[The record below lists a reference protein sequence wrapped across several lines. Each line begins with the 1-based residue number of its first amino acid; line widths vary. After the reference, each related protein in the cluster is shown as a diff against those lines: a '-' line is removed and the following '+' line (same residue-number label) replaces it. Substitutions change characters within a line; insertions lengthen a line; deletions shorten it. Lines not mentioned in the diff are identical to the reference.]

1 MVFMHSFTTASLRD
15 KSLGQEGRWIMKRLI
30 NSRKDLFT
38 IPNLMGYFRII
49 LIPIFMAVY
58 IGADSR
64 ADYIA
69 AAAILGISGLTDCF
83 DGKIARHLNM
93 ITEWGKV
100 LDPVADKLTQAAVF
114 ISLSFRYPTM
124 RYLVILFVVKEMF
137 MGIMGAI
144 MLKKGS
150 MMDGA
155 RWYGKLCTAVLY
167 GAMVILLL
175 VVDLSYFAAGLII
188 SICIIMNIFSFA
200 CYIVYYARVLMNKPV
215 TSGKIKMW
223 KPVTAILVF
232 ALVYVIVN
240 LAIAVIG
247 SSRQPEYDGDKQAAM
262 WNTDGTERAVIVE
275 DNSEALLSRVRMI
288 QNAQS
293 EIILSTFD
301 FMSDESGRIM
311 LGALCGAADRGVK
324 VNVLVDGFDG
334 VLHTK
339 WNPYFYALSAKE
351 NISFMM
357 YNEINTFTMYKGM
370 ARMHDKYLIVDR
382 QIYMLGGRNTFN
394 YFLGDYS
401 DYKNYDRDVLVW
413 RSTPAAEQE
422 KASVNEL
429 LAYYEM
435 VKNSGE
441 CSRSAHGKSLADRY
455 CVKHAAERIA
465 QDYEKYCSEHEEL
478 LENYSYE
485 DNTFPVESIALLSNP
500 VNAGVKEPVVW
511 HKLMSLIGSAEDSVK
526 LHTPYIICN
535 DMMYDTLKDAAAGK
549 NVTVMTNSVAN
560 NGNSFG
566 AADLEKNRDRMLDT
580 GVTLLEYDGGVSYH
594 GKSMVI
600 DDDISVVGS
609 FNMDM
614 RSAYLD
620 TELMLVIKS
629 DELNAQLRGIMSE
642 YEKSALT
649 ALPDGSYDNP
659 DNVVPQEITTKRKVR
674 KNIIKSLLYWAR
686 FLF

>member
-1 MVFMHSFTTASLRD
+1 
-15 KSLGQEGRWIMKRLI
+15 MKRLI

-69 AAAILGISGLTDCF
+69 AAVILGISGLTDCF

-200 CYIVYYARVLMNKPV
+200 CYIVYYARVLMGKPV

-232 ALVYVIVN
+232 VLVYVIVN

-247 SSRQPEYDGDKQAAM
+247 SSKQPEYSGDKQAAM
-262 WNTDGTERAVIVE
+262 LNTDGTERAVIVE

-351 NISFMM
+351 NVSFMM
-357 YNEINTFTMYKGM
+357 YNEINPFTMYKGM

-429 LAYYEM
+429 LAYYET

-642 YEKSALT
+642 YEKSAVT